1 MATSGSYN
9 TNKYTTSSSGTI
21 GLNLSW
27 TLKSQSIA
35 NNTSTL
41 SWTLKSNGTMS
52 SGYYVQAGPVTCTI
66 NGTKV
71 VNTTSRFSMYGGG
84 KYKKTGTITITHNAD
99 GTKSTSFQVDA
110 AIYSA
115 SVNCTLSKTG
125 IALPTINRYAQIT
138 SISGF
143 TNNPTRDGYPTLVY
157 TNPAGTSLTTGLK
170 CRLCWDVNGTTNY
183 SSWVT
188 LNDEGGEY
196 TFTSSTLTAANITS
210 MLNACP
216 DSNTLAVTCE
226 LASTFNSVDGS
237 VTKVTTMNVV
247 DSDPLIGTLSY
258 FDIDSTTIGRTG
270 SSSIIVQNQ
279 STLRIKAEN
288 ITAQNGTLIIEVD
301 VEINDS
307 LYTMTSASGYY
318 YKDFVH
324 PSLSGTFVVTIYA
337 FDRRG
342 NLTTKTFNVI
352 VQPWEPPTALY
363 TLERVNGFE
372 TNTTL
377 YVSGSI
383 SPVSNTNT
391 LTIQEQHKKTDESS
405 WSSLATVPNQ
415 TTVTL
420 SLNNN
425 YSWDVRILVNDKYT
439 TTEYTSSVGKGIPIM
454 FIDKDRNSIGVN
466 GYPDANNQI
475 YVDGTI
481 KSTGKLTA
489 EGTVFP
495 RYAHLI
501 TAEAGTSGITINTT
515 SWKNIGSS
523 NTIDI
528 EAGKYIFEL
537 QIGVG
542 YSTSTGRFRAG
553 IKLDDVAYEGVN
565 NVSQP
570 SSAGSVNFYG
580 EIEITTSGNHT
591 FQIVGRVDN
600 TGKTVTAA
608 SYTVNTILLL
618 PTK

>member
-27 TLKSQSIA
+27 SVKSQSIV
-35 NNTSTL
+35 NNTTTI

-52 SGYYVQAGPVTCTI
+52 SGYSVQAGPVTCTI

-71 VNTTSRFSMYGGG
+71 VNTTSRFAMKGSGG
-84 KYKKTGTITITHNAD
+84 YKKTGTLTITHTAN
-99 GTKSTSFQVDA
+99 GTKSISMSVSA
-110 AIYSA
+110 AIYSY
-115 SVNCTLSKTG
+115 SVNCTLSKSG
-125 IALPTINRYAQIT
+125 IALPTINRYALF
-138 SISGF
+138 SSVEDF
-143 TNNPTRDGYPTLVY
+143 TDEVGTNGYPTIVY
-157 TNPAGTSLTTGLK
+157 TNPAGTTLTTGLK
-170 CRLCWDVNGTTNY
+170 ARITWNSGANY
-183 SSWVT
+183 TDWVT
-188 LNDEGGEY
+188 LNDEGGTY
-196 TFTSSTLTAANITS
+196 TFTSSTLKAADISS
-210 MLNACP
+210 MLSACTT
-216 DSNTLAVTCE
+216 SNTLPIQYD
-226 LASTFNSVDGS
+226 LQSTMGGNEYHD
-237 VTKVTTMNVV
+237 TKNATMTVV
-247 DSDPLIGTLSY
+247 NADPTPQSLSY
-258 FDIDSTTIGRTG
+258 LDVNSTTTGKTG
-270 SSSIIVQNQ
+270 SSSIIVQSQ
-279 STLRIKAEN
+279 STLRIRTTPSTAKKSATIASYNLN
-288 ITAQNGTLIIEVD
+288 INN
-301 VEINDS
+301 ND
-307 LYTMTSASGYY
+307 YTPTISGGYVY
-318 YKDFVH
+318 VDFVN
-324 PSLSGTFVVTIYA
+324 PSLSGTFLATMTTT
-337 FDRRG
+337 DSRG
-342 NLTTKTFNVI
+342 NTAVATTNVI
-352 VQPWEPPTALY
+352 VQPWEPPTALF
-363 TLERVNGFE
+363 TLSRVNGFY
-372 TNTTL
+372 TNTVL
-377 YVSGSI
+377 YVDASMS
-383 SPVSNTNT
+383 SVSNTNSM
-391 LTIQEQHKKTDESS
+391 TIQEQHRKSGESTWSTATTVQNKTNTTIALDNSYAWEMQILVTDE
-405 WSSLATVPNQ
+405 
-415 TTVTL
+415 
-420 SLNNN
+420 
-425 YSWDVRILVNDKYT
+425 YT
-439 TTEYTSSVGKGIPIM
+439 TTTYDATVGKGIPVM
-454 FIDKDRNSIGVN
+454 FIDKDKNSIGVN

-475 YVDGTI
+475 YVDGTF

-570 SSAGSVNFYG
+570 SSAGSINFYG